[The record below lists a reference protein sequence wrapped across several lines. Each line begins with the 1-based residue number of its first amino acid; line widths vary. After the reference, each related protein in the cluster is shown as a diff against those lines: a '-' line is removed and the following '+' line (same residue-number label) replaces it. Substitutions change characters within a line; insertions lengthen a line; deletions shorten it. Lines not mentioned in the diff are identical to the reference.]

1 MSESKDNH
9 AFPTEDYKSEGL
21 SKAEYAAIHLK
32 VPMSGTAW
40 LDEMIE
46 ASRRDEFTKA
56 AMQAY
61 LTRDIN
67 LDLDDDTRAAW
78 SLDQADALI
87 AASNKRKEGE

>member
-46 ASRRDEFTKA
+46 ASRRDEFAKVSLSA
-56 AMQAY
+56 DRKSHHDYHFALA
-61 LTRDIN
+61 
-67 LDLDDDTRAAW
+67 DL
-78 SLDQADALI
+78 LL
-87 AASNKRKEGE
+87 AASKPSADKRKEGE